1 MADTDGMGVLAAK
14 LDTLIRLQAI
24 AVVDRLGTQRE
35 KIVFLS
41 KAGLQPKAIADILGT
56 TANSVS
62 VALSKS
68 KKVGGKNEGQ
78 D

>member
-1 MADTDGMGVLAAK
+1 MADIDGVGVLGAK
-14 LDTLIRLQAI
+14 LDTLIRLQAVS
-24 AVVDRLGTQRE
+24 VVDRLGTQRE
-35 KIVFLS
+35 KIFFLS
-41 KAGLQPKAIADILGT
+41 KAGLSPKTIADILGT

-68 KKVGGKNEGQ
+68 KKAGGKNEGQ

>member
-1 MADTDGMGVLAAK
+1 MADADEPGVLAAK
-14 LDTLIRLQAI
+14 LDTLIRLQAV
-24 AVVDRLGTQRE
+24 AAVDRLGTQRE
-35 KIVFLS
+35 KIAFLH
-41 KAGLQPKAIADILGT
+41 KVGLPPKAIADILGT

-68 KKVGGKNEGQ
+68 KKAGGRNEGQ